1 MKSQIIDIFTSVVDG
16 EIHPTDGGETIFEPI
31 KLYQSTTDVV
41 FTSTAAIIDIFT
53 SVVDGEIHPTDGGET
68 IFEPIKLSKITV
80 VVIHHDCSKTFG
92 NYPGF
97 FGCTGF
103 CDLFI

>member
-1 MKSQIIDIFTSVVDG
+1 MKSQ
-16 EIHPTDGGETIFEPI
+16 
-31 KLYQSTTDVV
+31 
-41 FTSTAAIIDIFT
+41 IIDIFT